1 MLDQLIIGEKA
12 SLDDFDASIAG
23 RKIGEPTKKEIKDT
37 VPFFNGAYDFSKING
52 ELYWNEREL
61 EYAFEI
67 TADTPEELERKK
79 TTFKN
84 WVMNVFEEKLFDPHI
99 TDYHFLAT
107 YKDIDPADDESLEKT
122 TITVKFTAYPYKI
135 ANDPTEYEFV
145 IPAGT
150 EKTVNII
157 NGGIHKV
164 TPTVIVDAA
173 ITLIVGDTTYSVS
186 AGDITDSR
194 FELSVGGNTWTVKN
208 ANDAN
213 CTVTVKFYEEVF

>member
-23 RKIGEPTKKEIKDT
+23 RDIGEPTKKEIKDT
-37 VPFFNGAYDFSKING
+37 VPFFNGTYDFSKING

-67 TADTPEELERKK
+67 IADTPEELERKK
-79 TTFKN
+79 TAFKN
-84 WVMNVFEEKLFDPHI
+84 WVMNVMEEKLYDPYI
-99 TDYHFLAT
+99 TDYHFWAT
-107 YKDIDPADDESLEKT
+107 FKDIDPADDESLNKT
-122 TITVKFTAYPYKI
+122 TITVKFTAYPYQI

-157 NGGIHKV
+157 NGGIHGV
-164 TPTVIVDAA
+164 TPTVVIGAA
-173 ITLIVGDTTYSVS
+173 ITLTVADTIYTAP
-186 AGDITDSR
+186 AGEITDSR
-194 FELSVGGNTWTVKN
+194 FELVAGGNTWKIKN
-208 ANDAN
+208 ENDAE
-213 CTVTVKFYEEVF
+213 CTVTVKFFEEVF